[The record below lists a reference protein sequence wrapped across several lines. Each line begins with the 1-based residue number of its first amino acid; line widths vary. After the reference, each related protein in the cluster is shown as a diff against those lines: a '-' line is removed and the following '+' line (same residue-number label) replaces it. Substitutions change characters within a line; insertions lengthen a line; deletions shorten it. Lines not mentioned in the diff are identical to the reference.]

1 MKILLLSVFLGVASI
16 LKIIHKKRFSEEEPS
31 KILKEPEIEE
41 VRFNSN
47 SAYYSQNKN
56 LVDVRDFYTIK
67 YKKYKNISRNILVLT
82 PQEQL
87 ILSALQNGIDNR
99 YTIRIIGGWVRDKV
113 K

>member
-31 KILKEPEIEE
+31 KILFEPEIEE
-41 VRFNSN
+41 KRNN
-47 SAYYSQNKN
+47 AYSPYDSHNQN
-56 LVDVRDFYTIK
+56 LVDVRNFYTIK

-87 ILSALQNGIDNR
+87 ILSALQNGIDHK